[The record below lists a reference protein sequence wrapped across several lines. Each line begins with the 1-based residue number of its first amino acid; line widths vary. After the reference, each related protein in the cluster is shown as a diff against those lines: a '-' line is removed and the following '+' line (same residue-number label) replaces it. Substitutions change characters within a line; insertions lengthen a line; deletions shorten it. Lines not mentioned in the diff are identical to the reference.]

1 MHGVQRLRDSR
12 STCYLRKRWSDLTY
26 FPPHPAFVSRRFFP
40 ACDSLPGRS
49 KDKKLANCVSVSRV
63 PGCAIGSTR
72 PARGRALPA
81 CEEGPGRRVPWQ
93 EAQAPRTHSGI
104 RRQIS
109 GPGTAGVPS
118 SGWPVPWQEA
128 QAPRTQSGIRRRIS
142 GPGTAGVPSSGYCQ
156 LGTLGESTPFP
167 QAPCGARGH
176 KDEHKRRRRAAA
188 NLSNK
193 EGERQRRGQVG
204 GARGPEPHSPLLT
217 ASQQRF
223 SWLTASNFF
232 FFLRYIL
239 S

>member
-1 MHGVQRLRDSR
+1 MRGVQRLRDSR

-93 EAQAPRTHSGI
+93 EAQAPHTHSGI
-104 RRQIS
+104 RRQ
-109 GPGTAGVPS
+109 
-118 SGWPVPWQEA
+118 
-128 QAPRTQSGIRRRIS
+128 IS

-176 KDEHKRRRRAAA
+176 KDKHKRRRGAAA